1 LDSAPSTSPPA
12 PAPGRGSE
20 GGGHGRL
27 WQGLVGIAISIV
39 FLYWALRGVSAA
51 AFFRSI
57 REANVWLFLGSVALA
72 TLTFPAR
79 AARWRIILAAR
90 SPGVRFQPVWRA
102 TAIGF
107 MANNVLPA
115 RTGEIARAY
124 AASRLVGLP
133 FAASI
138 GSIAV
143 ERVFDGLI
151 VVLLMAAA
159 IASADFPAAV
169 TLGST
174 SISTI
179 AAGMGALFILVLAFL
194 FVLVHAPREGLA
206 WVAAALRHVLPA
218 RATEWVVRVTRSFIE
233 GLSILRAPRD
243 FARVVV
249 WSFAVWLINGA
260 AFYLGFL
267 AFHINGLPLTTPLLL
282 QGIVAIGVAIPSSP
296 GFFGPFEALA
306 RVSLG
311 LYGVPPDPAVSFAV
325 GTHLGWFV
333 PITAI
338 GLVYLARSGLSL
350 RDITNTGAEP

>member
-1 LDSAPSTSPPA
+1 LGSAPSTSAPLRA
-12 PAPGRGSE
+12 PARAGR
-20 GGGHGRL
+20 GRL
-27 WQGLVGIAISIV
+27 WQALLGLVVSVI
-39 FLYWALRGVSAA
+39 FLYWALRGVHPAEFVRQVRAA
-51 AFFRSI
+51 NAG
-57 REANVWLFLGSVALA
+57 LFLLSVAVA

-79 AARWRIILAAR
+79 ASRWRIILAAR
-90 SPGVRFQPVWRA
+90 SPGVRWKPVWHA

-107 MANNVLPA
+107 MANNLLPA
-115 RTGEIARAY
+115 RTGELARGY

-151 VVLLMAAA
+151 VVLLMALA
-159 IASADFPAAV
+159 IAWSEFPAAV

-179 AAGMGALFILVLAFL
+179 AAWMGALFIVMLLLL
-194 FVLVHAPREGLA
+194 FVLVHAPRKGLSRL
-206 WVAAALRHVLPA
+206 AAVLRRLLPE
-218 RATEWVVRVTRSFIE
+218 RAAEFLVRMAVSFIE
-233 GLSILRAPRD
+233 GLSILRAPQD
-243 FARVVV
+243 FARVVI
-249 WSFAVWLINGA
+249 WSFAVWLVNAG

-267 AFHINGLPLTTPLLL
+267 AFHIGPLPLTSPLLL

-296 GFFGPFEALA
+296 GFFGPFEALS

-311 LYGVPPDPAVSFAV
+311 LYGVPADPAVSFAV

-338 GLVYLARSGLSL
+338 GLYYLARSGLSL
-350 RDITNTGAEP
+350 RDIAGGGAEP

>member
-1 LDSAPSTSPPA
+1 MA
-12 PAPGRGSE
+12 
-20 GGGHGRL
+20 
-27 WQGLVGIAISIV
+27 GIAISLL
-39 FLYWALRGVSAA
+39 FLYWALRGISPA
-51 AFFRSI
+51 AFFHDVRH
-57 REANVWLFLGSVALA
+57 ANLWLFLASAAVA

-79 AARWRIILAAR
+79 ASRWRIILAAR
-90 SPGVRFQPVWRA
+90 SAGVRWKPVWHA

-115 RTGEIARAY
+115 RTGELARGY

-151 VVLLMAAA
+151 VVLLMAVA
-159 IASADFPAAV
+159 IASSSFPAAGK
-169 TLGST
+169 LGTT
-174 SISTI
+174 SVSTI
-179 AAGMGALFILVLAFL
+179 AGWMGALFILVLAFL

-206 WVAAALRHVLPA
+206 WVAAALRRTLPERAAEGTVRIA
-218 RATEWVVRVTRSFIE
+218 RGFIE

-249 WSFAVWLINGA
+249 WSLAVWLINGA

-267 AFHINGLPLTTPLLL
+267 AFHINGLPLTSPLLL
-282 QGIVAIGVAIPSSP
+282 QGIVAVGVAIPSSP
-296 GFFGPFEALA
+296 GFFGMFEAGSRL
-306 RVSLG
+306 SLG
-311 LYGVPPDPAVSFAV
+311 LYGVPGVAAGSFAL

-338 GLVYLARSGLSL
+338 GLFHLARSGLSL
-350 RDITNTGAEP
+350 RDISAPEE

>member
-1 LDSAPSTSPPA
+1 MA
-12 PAPGRGSE
+12 
-20 GGGHGRL
+20 
-27 WQGLVGIAISIV
+27 
-39 FLYWALRGVSAA
+39 FLYWALRGVSPA
-51 AFFRSI
+51 AFFRNL
-57 REANVWLFLGSVALA
+57 RDANLWLFLGSALVA

-79 AARWRIILAAR
+79 ASRWRIILAAR
-90 SPGVRFQPVWRA
+90 SGGVAWAPVWHA

-115 RTGEIARAY
+115 RTGELARGY

-151 VVLLMAAA
+151 VVLLMAVA
-159 IASADFPAAV
+159 IASADFPAGV
-169 TLGST
+169 TVGRT
-174 SISTI
+174 GVSTI
-179 AAGMGALFILVLAFL
+179 ATWMGALFILLLALL
-194 FVLVHAPREGLA
+194 FALVHAPRPGLA
-206 WVAAALRHVLPA
+206 WVASLLRRMLPERIA
-218 RATEWVVRVTRSFIE
+218 EATIRITRGFIE

-249 WSFAVWLINGA
+249 WSLAVWLINAA

-267 AFHINGLPLTTPLLL
+267 AFHIHGLPLTTPLLL
-282 QGIVAIGVAIPSSP
+282 QGIVAVGVAIPSSP
-296 GFFGPFEALA
+296 GFFGLFEAGS
-306 RVSLG
+306 RVSLA
-311 LYGVPPDPAVSFAV
+311 LYGVPGIAAASFAL

-338 GLVYLARSGLSL
+338 GLFYLARSGLSL
-350 RDITNTGAEP
+350 HDIAGAREDE

>member
-1 LDSAPSTSPPA
+1 MDSAPSSAGPPKA
-12 PAPGRGSE
+12 PRRTRGR
-20 GGGHGRL
+20 GRL
-27 WQGLVGIAISIV
+27 WQGLAGVAISIV
-39 FLYWALRGVSAA
+39 FLYWALRGVSPA
-51 AFFRSI
+51 AFFREL
-57 REANVWLFLGSVALA
+57 RRANLWLFLASAAVA

-79 AARWRIILAAR
+79 ASRWRIILAAR
-90 SPGVRFQPVWRA
+90 SAGVRWKPVWHA

-115 RTGEIARAY
+115 RAGELARAY
-124 AASRLVGLP
+124 AGSRLVGLP
-133 FAASI
+133 FAASL
-138 GSIAV
+138 GSVAV

-151 VVLLMAAA
+151 VVLLMAVA
-159 IASADFPAAV
+159 IASADFPTAV

-174 SISTI
+174 SVSTI
-179 AAGMGALFILVLAFL
+179 AGWMGAAFILVLAFL

-206 WVAAALRHVLPA
+206 WVAAALRRALPA
-218 RATEWVVRVTRSFIE
+218 PAAEWIVRVTRGFIE

-243 FARVVV
+243 FARVVI
-249 WSFAVWLINGA
+249 WSLAVWLINGA

-267 AFHINGLPLTTPLLL
+267 AFHINGLPLTSPLLL

-296 GFFGPFEALA
+296 GFFGLFEAGS

-311 LYGVPPDPAVSFAV
+311 LYGVPGVAAASFAL

-338 GLVYLARSGLSL
+338 GLFHLARSGLSL
-350 RDITNTGAEP
+350 HDITGPEPAR

>member
-1 LDSAPSTSPPA
+1 MDSAPSARPPA
-12 PAPGRGSE
+12 PAPGRWGAGQS
-20 GGGHGRL
+20 RL

-39 FLYWALRGVSAA
+39 ALYWALRGVSPA
-51 AFFRSI
+51 AFFRDI
-57 REANVWLFLGSVALA
+57 RAANLWLFLASVALA

-90 SPGVRFQPVWRA
+90 SAGVRFTPVWHA

-115 RTGEIARAY
+115 RTGELARAY

-151 VVLLMAAA
+151 VVLLMAVA
-159 IASADFPAAV
+159 IASSDFPAPV
-169 TLGST
+169 TLGTT
-174 SISTI
+174 SVSTI
-179 AAGMGALFILVLAFL
+179 AAGMGALFILVLALL
-194 FVLVHAPREGLA
+194 FFLVHAPQDGLA
-206 WVAAALRHVLPA
+206 WVAAALRRTFPG
-218 RATEWVVRVTRSFIE
+218 RAAEFVVRVTRSFIE
-233 GLSILRAPRD
+233 GLSILRAPRA

-267 AFHINGLPLTTPLLL
+267 AFHISGLPLTSPLLL

-296 GFFGPFEALA
+296 GFFGLFEAGS
-306 RVSLG
+306 RVALG
-311 LYGVPPDPAVSFAV
+311 LYGVPGVAAASFAL

-350 RDITNTGAEP
+350 RDISSPGAAP